1 MKGTPNKRRSLFLVA
16 IALGSVGV
24 SRPAA
29 AQVIT
34 ELRVP
39 TSGGRPREIA
49 SGPGGMWFTEYGA
62 NRIGLIALDG
72 SFSEFAV
79 SSAARG
85 IVGGPDGNL
94 WFTSDGFVSR
104 MTTNGVVTDFL
115 SNSFSFPG
123 NPVSITVGPD
133 HFLWFTDADI
143 EGGLIGHATVA
154 GQITET
160 YIRSFNAPDPAGITW
175 GPDGNLWFTLFGQY
189 GYAGIDRLTPSGA
202 LSEFPLPRMS
212 GVWSI
217 TAGSDG
223 NLWFTEANANKV
235 GRITLSGDVT
245 EFNVSGGPRG
255 IAAGPDGN
263 LWFTENTGN
272 KIGRISTRGDLA
284 EFEIPTPDSRPWGI
298 SAGADGNIWFTE
310 LGANQVGRIT
320 LDRSPALEMR
330 ILPVVGSTPGANGT
344 FFRTSAQI
352 HNSSSAPIAGRIVF
366 HASGVSG
373 GNSDPALFYSLAAG
387 QTQTYADLLPAMG
400 RSGVGSADIEVT
412 SGSAPVA
419 MVRVFNDAGASGTTG
434 FTEEPM
440 RSEDALG
447 PDRKGVLLIPSDLT
461 AFRFNIGVRT
471 LEAATSMTLTVRNA
485 SGAIV
490 ATVPRSFPAVD
501 HVQQGASEFL
511 EGATLPA
518 GGSVTVAVDSGNAI
532 LYGATVDNS
541 TGDPSLQIARAA
553 P

>member
-1 MKGTPNKRRSLFLVA
+1 MKGTSNKHWSLFLVA
-16 IALGSVGV
+16 LVLVAVGV

-34 ELRVP
+34 EFRVP
-39 TSGGRPREIA
+39 PSGGQPLEIA
-49 SGPGGMWFTEYGA
+49 SGPGGMWFTEFGA
-62 NRIGLIALDG
+62 NRIGLVTLDG
-72 SFSEFAV
+72 NFSDFAV
-79 SSAARG
+79 PRRARG
-85 IVGGPDGNL
+85 IVAGPDGNL

-104 MTTNGVVTDFL
+104 MTTNGVVTDFV
-115 SNSFSFPG
+115 SDHFSLDGYPA
-123 NPVSITVGPD
+123 SITVGPD
-133 HFLWFTDADI
+133 QLLWFTDADI
-143 EGGLIGHATVA
+143 EGGRIGHSTVA
-154 GQITET
+154 GQVGEQYVWSIH
-160 YIRSFNAPDPAGITW
+160 APDPAGITW
-175 GPDGNLWFTLFGQY
+175 GPDGNLWFTVFGQY
-189 GYAGIDRLTPSGA
+189 GDAGVDRLTPSGV
-202 LSEFPLPRMS
+202 LSEFPLPGMS
-212 GVWSI
+212 GVLGI
-217 TAGSDG
+217 VAGPDG
-223 NLWFTEANANKV
+223 NLWFTETNANKV
-235 GRITLSGDVT
+235 GRITPSGDVT
-245 EFNVSGGPRG
+245 EFTVSGSPRG
-255 IAAGPDGN
+255 IAAGSDGN

-284 EFEIPTPDSRPWGI
+284 EFEIPTPDARPWGI
-298 SAGADGNIWFTE
+298 SAGPDGKIWFTE
-310 LGANQVGRIT
+310 LNANRIGRIT
-320 LDRSPALEMR
+320 VGRTPAIETR

-373 GNSDPALFYSLAAG
+373 NDADPALFYSLAAG
-387 QTQTYADLLPAMG
+387 QTQSYADLLPAMG

-412 SGSAPVA
+412 SGPAPVV

-440 RSEDALG
+440 RPEDALG
-447 PDRKGVLLIPSDLT
+447 PERPGVLLIPSDLV

-511 EGATLPA
+511 GGATLPA

-541 TGDPSLQIARAA
+541 TGDPSLQIARAT